1 LGSGEQDQ
9 VRYQDH
15 TRLMVEA
22 KVRPGQV
29 ILCDNPQAVV
39 IDTSKGAKFDG
50 GKVGVWMLPTE
61 PLEDIARVLDFG
73 AKKYAAYNWTN
84 GIKYSRI
91 YGSLL
96 RHLFAWWRGE
106 DVDPESG
113 LSHLSHAGC
122 NILFLLQFAR
132 SRPSFDDRPVKH
144 YANESE

>member
-9 VRYQDH
+9 VRYQTDP
-15 TRLMVEA
+15 RELAEV
-22 KVRPGQV
+22 KFPPVQNSV
-29 ILCDNPQAVV
+29 S
-39 IDTSKGAKFDG
+39 DTSPGAKYDG

-73 AKKYAAYNWTN
+73 AAKYAAFNWTN

-91 YGSLL
+91 YASLL

-106 DVDPESG
+106 DTDPESG

-132 SRPSFDDRPVKH
+132 SRKSFDDRPVKY
-144 YANESE
+144 YANETQ